1 MRFTPLEFYR
11 AVVYRQYV
19 RFGCVKTGSDSRR
32 PERKEISN
40 GVKMRE
46 VWVRLRPVQ
55 NLFLFGIPGGP
66 TEFLTKLTTN
76 SYWLIFM
83 KGDKNKTSNKK
94 ILAIFL
100 LIMAIGIASY
110 YYLPIGKSLAE
121 QTKALMILALNGT
134 KEQVRGFIDN
144 KILPKNPEE
153 QRKVLINELKNNL
166 NQLKNKISPATTIV
180 SGGGKSSISN
190 PNPNLTNNSN
200 NSVANFI
207 DNSEKLINQL
217 EAANQN
223 RTITQ
228 NAAERILDVILPIK
242 EKTVDCNK
250 L

>member
-1 MRFTPLEFYR
+1 
-11 AVVYRQYV
+11 
-19 RFGCVKTGSDSRR
+19 
-32 PERKEISN
+32 
-40 GVKMRE
+40 
-46 VWVRLRPVQ
+46 
-55 NLFLFGIPGGP
+55 
-66 TEFLTKLTTN
+66 
-76 SYWLIFM
+76 M

-100 LIMAIGIASY
+100 LIMATGIASY

-166 NQLKNKISPATTIV
+166 NQLKNKISPAATIV